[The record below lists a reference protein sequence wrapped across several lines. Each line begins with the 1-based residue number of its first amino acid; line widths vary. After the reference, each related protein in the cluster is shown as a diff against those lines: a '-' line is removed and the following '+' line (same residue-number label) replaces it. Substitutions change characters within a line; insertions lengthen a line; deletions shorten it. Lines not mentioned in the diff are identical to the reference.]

1 MGEKVKL
8 FAAFSARNLP
18 QGSWCRN
25 LKHKRIAKQN
35 KYIEKQ

>member
-1 MGEKVKL
+1 LPHFQPE
-8 FAAFSARNLP
+8 NLP